1 MRLLPCIA
9 IALLVAAPYVSHAQ
23 KKRSAPPPPAKEAD
37 GVGETSQLQ
46 DPGTQGVSEEAQ
58 ALARKAMVAFGKG
71 DLGAARKGFEK
82 VLELAPGNAPTMI
95 NLGLIAYREKRFAD
109 AEKVLREVVR
119 AQPEAGPAWLVLG
132 VVYYDQDKLDD
143 ALAALAQAVL
153 LAPKDA
159 RAHHYLGVTVGKK
172 GWFLGAEDEMR
183 KALELDPDY
192 AEAHF
197 NLAVFYLQRKPPAI
211 ELARRHY
218 QRALDLGAA
227 PDPQVAKGIGDPA
240 SDQ

>member
-1 MRLLPCIA
+1 MRVLHVVT
-9 IALLVAAPYVSHAQ
+9 IALLLCAPVLAHAQ
-23 KKRSAPPPPAKEAD
+23 NKKSTPPPKTAETE
-37 GVGETSQLQ
+37 GVAESSGLQ

-58 ALARKAMVAFGKG
+58 ILARKAMVAFGKG
-71 DLGAARKGFEK
+71 SLGAARKDFEK

-95 NLGLIAYREKRFAD
+95 NLGLIAYREKRFED
-109 AEKVLREVVR
+109 AEKVLNEVVR
-119 AQPEAGPAWLVLG
+119 TQPDAGPAWLVLG
-132 VVYYDQDKLDD
+132 VVYYDQDKLDE
-143 ALAALAQAVL
+143 ALAALAHAVL

-183 KALELDPDY
+183 KALELNPDY

-197 NLAVFYLQRKPPAI
+197 NLAVFYLQRNPPAI

-240 SDQ
+240 E

>member
-1 MRLLPCIA
+1 MRTLHLLMIA
-9 IALLVAAPYVSHAQ
+9 VLTCGPMLVYAQ
-23 KKRSAPPPPAKEAD
+23 KKKSTPPPKSAEVGS
-37 GVGETSQLQ
+37 GVGESSGLQ

-58 ALARKAMVAFGKG
+58 RVARKAMVAFGKG
-71 DLGAARKGFEK
+71 SLDAARKDFEK

-109 AEKVLREVVR
+109 AEKVLKEVVR
-119 AQPEAGPAWLVLG
+119 AHPEAGPAWLVLG
-132 VVYYDQDKLDD
+132 VVYFDQEKLDE

-172 GWFLGAEDEMR
+172 GWYLGAEDEMR
-183 KALELDPDY
+183 KALELNPDY

-197 NLAVFYLQRKPPAI
+197 NLAVFYLQRSPPAI

-218 QRALDLGAA
+218 QRALDLGAE
-227 PDPQVAKGIGDPA
+227 PDPQVAKSIADPA
-240 SDQ
+240 E

>member
-1 MRLLPCIA
+1 MRPPVILYAAVLLSACCA
-9 IALLVAAPYVSHAQ
+9 FAQ
-23 KKRSAPPPPAKEAD
+23 AEEKPGVD
-37 GVGETSQLQ
+37 GTTSLQEVGTTGLS
-46 DPGTQGVSEEAQ
+46 DEAQ
-58 ALARKAMVAFGKG
+58 RIARKAMVAFGKG
-71 DLGAARKGFEK
+71 NLEAARKDFLK
-82 VLELAPGNAPTMI
+82 VLELAPGNVPSMI

-109 AEKVLREVVR
+109 AEKLLKDVVR

-132 VVYYDQDKLDD
+132 VLYYDQDKLDE

-159 RAHHYLGVTVGKK
+159 RTHHYLGVTLGKK
-172 GWFLGAEDEMR
+172 GWYSGAEDEMR
-183 KALELDPDY
+183 KALELNPDY

-197 NLAVFYLQRKPPAI
+197 NLAVFYLQRTPAAV

-227 PDPQVAKGIGDPA
+227 PDALVAKRIAGEAP
-240 SDQ
+240 